1 MKNRFLLTLLCLSLF
16 SGCKSDPEYLYVS
29 DPLPIQQTDARVYPM
44 DLLKL
49 DTVDVVMIIDNSGS
63 MGTIQ
68 SNIIANASLFFKE
81 FAKQDYLEWK
91 LGLLSTDQFDDPY
104 LGFETPFSSDLI
116 KDYDPSSF
124 DQAVRQFQ
132 GAVESL
138 GTSGA
143 IDEYTFYNIERNLND
158 YSGSR
163 GRTPFVRSTSHLFF
177 IMVTDEPEQSQKGFG
192 ANYEAISF
200 LNRMRGFAGSNKRV
214 RFYGAFDHQVF
225 TKCRGSSWRSEEWQD
240 NPFDRLIKASE
251 GFAISACID
260 DFGSQL
266 SRIAEDIVSLVS
278 LPSLLLRRRPKSATI
293 EVFYEEAVVGQSGI
307 TYKEAVKLRS
317 GLRDEGGQWFYDAST
332 NTINF
337 YSVDF
342 VKDIEN
348 DRFIIDFDVDD
359 GINRD
364 E

>member
-1 MKNRFLLTLLCLSLF
+1 MKNKLILASLCLFFTL
-16 SGCKSDPEYLYVS
+16 GCKKDPSYLYVS
-29 DPLPIQQTDARVYPM
+29 DPLPIQQKDERVYPM

-68 SNIIANASLFFKE
+68 DNIVANASLFFKE

-124 DQAVRQFQ
+124 NQAVAQFQ
-132 GAVESL
+132 RAVEGL
-138 GTSGA
+138 GTNGA
-143 IDEYTFYNIERNLND
+143 IDEYTFYNIERALND
-158 YSGSR
+158 YSGNR
-163 GRTPFVRSTSHLFF
+163 GQTPFVRATSHLFF
-177 IMVTDEPEQSQKGFG
+177 IMVTDEPEQSEDGFG
-192 ANYEAISF
+192 VNYEPITF
-200 LNRMRGFAGSNKRV
+200 LNRIRAFAGSNKRV

-225 TKCRGSSWRSEEWQD
+225 TNCRGSSWRRQEWLD

-278 LPSLLLRRRPKSATI
+278 LPSLLLKRRPKSETV
-293 EVFYEEAVVGQSGI
+293 EVFYQEAVVGQNGI
-307 TYKEAVKLRS
+307 SYLDPVKLKS
-317 GLRDEGGQWFYDAST
+317 GLRENGGKWYYDATT

-348 DRFIIDFDVDD
+348 DRFVIDFDVAD
-359 GINRD
+359 GLNRD